1 MMNERHSNR
10 FSRFM
15 LILLMLGFFAGMT
28 LAQDGQ
34 DAPADPD
41 GPVETIEAPADPVDD
56 EAPADTEEQTDPDAA
71 SEDATTEDATTED
84 DGIEGEDVDVE
95 VEIETEQDAAD
106 ERDATQAGDVPPAA
120 IGEQGMIDFPL
131 QPGMR
136 EMGDNAWVRVLNLA
150 PGTEGVTFTLVS
162 TDVDNPAPTPP
173 EFEGLGYE
181 SHAGYLELPPGTFEV
196 RVPELND
203 NELGTIDLNS
213 GRFYTIALIGLEAPP
228 ELTDEDSGGGF
239 FAWVGSLFG
248 GDDGSDR
255 FMLDVL
261 VLEDDLYQFDMG
273 SESMLRVV
281 NAAPGVGEVSIAV
294 TGESG
299 QVTGSAAYGNATG
312 YNRVDA
318 AQFTGP
324 LEMRLEGSRVATI
337 DLDGLNLV
345 PGTVNTV
352 FLVGTP
358 LESAPIRAITVSTP
372 SFGDM

>member
-1 MMNERHSNR
+1 MINERHSNR

-28 LAQDGQ
+28 LAQNDQ
-34 DAPADPD
+34 DEPADPD
-41 GPVETIEAPADPVDD
+41 GPVDTIETPADPVDD
-56 EAPADTEEQTDPDAA
+56 DAPSDVEEPADPEDMTDP
-71 SEDATTEDATTED
+71 EATTED
-84 DGIEGEDVDVE
+84 DAIEGEDVDVE
-95 VEIETEQDAAD
+95 VEVETDVD
-106 ERDATQAGDVPPAA
+106 TDRDATQPGDAPPPA

-162 TDVDNPAPTPP
+162 TDVDSPAPTPSD
-173 EFEGLGYE
+173 FEGLGYE
-181 SHAGYLELPPGTFEV
+181 AYAGYLELPAGTFEI

-203 NELGTIDLNS
+203 NDLGTINLNS

-228 ELTDEDSGGGF
+228 ELADEDSGGGF

-273 SESMLRVV
+273 SQSMLRVV

-299 QVTGSAAYGNATG
+299 RVTGSISLRLGGAERSTSGAYS
-312 YNRVDA
+312 
-318 AQFTGP
+318 
-324 LEMRLEGSRVATI
+324 SRCWQKEVSW
-337 DLDGLNLV
+337 
-345 PGTVNTV
+345 
-352 FLVGTP
+352 
-358 LESAPIRAITVSTP
+358 ESLLSAIHSIMVR
-372 SFGDM
+372 